1 MKKLSTK
8 HYFKLIAFLIILST
22 VPVIITGGLS
32 YWQSSQSIVDYSN
45 DEKKQNTSI

>member
-22 VPVIITGGLS
+22 VLLLLLVVFLIGNLPKPSLITPMMKKAK
-32 YWQSSQSIVDYSN
+32 YFSN
-45 DEKKQNTSI
+45 